1 MKIEIPNDALKR
13 GNLSEN
19 QLRLELALFLYQ
31 KNIFTLEAASKFA
44 EMDSSQF
51 QKKLGEHKIPVH
63 YSIKDFEDD
72 LRTLNEP

>member
-1 MKIEIPNDALKR
+1 MKIEIPNDALKS

-19 QLRLELALFLYQ
+19 QLTLELALFLYQ
-31 KNIFTLEAASKFA
+31 KNIFTLETASKFA
-44 EMDSSQF
+44 KMDSSLF

-63 YSIKDFEDD
+63 YSINDFEYD